1 MKKLLTKILG
11 LSILAFTLMQCTSN
25 NSEYNSTPKFH
36 PNDPFQET
44 IVPSQNFEIDTKGDN
59 VIEGKNGTIV
69 VIPKECFMNSNGET
83 VSGKVKIELA
93 EALSLDQMLFSN
105 LTTTANDKL
114 LETDG
119 MIYINASA
127 NGEQLTVDNNNPIY
141 IEIPTTKRK
150 SGMMAY
156 KGVRDENGNM
166 DWTDPKE
173 LEKILVT
180 VDLNLLNFL
189 PQGFEAEVI
198 RGLPFK
204 DHQIATKHLLDSLYY
219 SLSLSNGNEVVEGFI
234 GTDYNEPYYNKNK
247 EVIDGKY
254 TDKSYVTGETD
265 EFTRI
270 DSTATEQPLCG
281 IDPAIIK
288 VIKSEKFQNTLIA
301 TREFEIRLQTLF
313 KVCRNDILEIYIKNL
328 DKDLWE
334 IDSIAASTLGE
345 HILASEFRNYS
356 GQKLT
361 NVKEA
366 NKFTQLLQG
375 YYDRQLKLVRASLE
389 SVKEKAL
396 KELQNKND
404 IAEKIATEYKGLL
417 RKREKYRME
426 TYRFEWSETGWINID
441 RGPNPKDWGP
451 QRLEMIVQ
459 DGDSFDRVHT
469 YVVYTSIKSLYR
481 LNSSDNVLFY
491 VGNDQKKKM
500 LMPKRR
506 LAVAISIAYRSDKPF
521 LGLKQFETGTEQKLT
536 LTLEQSSSEE
546 IRAAIKPYDN
556 YNAENRIDKDLK
568 YMALFAHEKMRQEEL
583 KSESEF
589 IQRLRETI
597 SPCCFTPLDGDLPD
611 ALPFQPRQ

>member
-219 SLSLSNGNEVVEGFI
+219 SLSLSN
-234 GTDYNEPYYNKNK
+234 
-247 EVIDGKY
+247 
-254 TDKSYVTGETD
+254 
-265 EFTRI
+265 
-270 DSTATEQPLCG
+270 
-281 IDPAIIK
+281 
-288 VIKSEKFQNTLIA
+288 
-301 TREFEIRLQTLF
+301 
-313 KVCRNDILEIYIKNL
+313 
-328 DKDLWE
+328 
-334 IDSIAASTLGE
+334 
-345 HILASEFRNYS
+345 
-356 GQKLT
+356 
-361 NVKEA
+361 
-366 NKFTQLLQG
+366 
-375 YYDRQLKLVRASLE
+375 
-389 SVKEKAL
+389 
-396 KELQNKND
+396 
-404 IAEKIATEYKGLL
+404 
-417 RKREKYRME
+417 
-426 TYRFEWSETGWINID
+426 
-441 RGPNPKDWGP
+441 
-451 QRLEMIVQ
+451 
-459 DGDSFDRVHT
+459 
-469 YVVYTSIKSLYR
+469 
-481 LNSSDNVLFY
+481 
-491 VGNDQKKKM
+491 
-500 LMPKRR
+500 
-506 LAVAISIAYRSDKPF
+506 
-521 LGLKQFETGTEQKLT
+521 
-536 LTLEQSSSEE
+536 
-546 IRAAIKPYDN
+546 
-556 YNAENRIDKDLK
+556 
-568 YMALFAHEKMRQEEL
+568 
-583 KSESEF
+583 
-589 IQRLRETI
+589 
-597 SPCCFTPLDGDLPD
+597 
-611 ALPFQPRQ
+611 